1 MLVVSVVLLM
11 AGGLADMVSAAIRQT
26 ILLTASDDDV
36 RGRLQGVFIVVV
48 AGGPRVADV
57 LHGWASVAVGP
68 AAAIGGGGVLVVLGI
83 VSVAL
88 AAPSF
93 RRYRP

>member
-1 MLVVSVVLLM
+1 MALLGLAVGWAPGAARTMLVVSVVLLT

-36 RGRLQGVFIVVV
+36 RGRLQGVFI
-48 AGGPRVADV
+48 
-57 LHGWASVAVGP
+57 
-68 AAAIGGGGVLVVLGI
+68 GGGGVLVVLGI
-83 VSVAL
+83 VTVAL

>member
-1 MLVVSVVLLM
+1 MLVVSVVLLT

-48 AGGPRVADV
+48 AC
-57 LHGWASVAVGP
+57 WSCWE
-68 AAAIGGGGVLVVLGI
+68 
-83 VSVAL
+83 S
-88 AAPSF
+88 
-93 RRYRP
+93 

>member
-36 RGRLQGVFIVVV
+36 RGRLQGVFI
-48 AGGPRVADV
+48 
-57 LHGWASVAVGP
+57 
-68 AAAIGGGGVLVVLGI
+68 GGGGVLVVLGI
-83 VSVAL
+83 VTVAL

>member
-26 ILLTASDDDV
+26 ILMTASDDDV
-36 RGRLQGVFIVVV
+36 RGRLQGVFI
-48 AGGPRVADV
+48 
-57 LHGWASVAVGP
+57 
-68 AAAIGGGGVLVVLGI
+68 GGGGVLVVLGI
-83 VSVAL
+83 VTVAL

>member
-1 MLVVSVVLLM
+1 MALLGLAVGWAPGAARTMLVVSVVLLM

-26 ILLTASDDDV
+26 ILLTASDDV
-36 RGRLQGVFIVVV
+36 RGRLQGVF
-48 AGGPRVADV
+48 
-57 LHGWASVAVGP
+57 
-68 AAAIGGGGVLVVLGI
+68 IGGGGVLVVLGI
-83 VSVAL
+83 VTVAL

>member
-1 MLVVSVVLLM
+1 M

-36 RGRLQGVFIVVV
+36 RGRLQGVF
-48 AGGPRVADV
+48 
-57 LHGWASVAVGP
+57 S
-68 AAAIGGGGVLVVLGI
+68 GGGGVLVVLGI
-83 VSVAL
+83 VTVAL

>member
-36 RGRLQGVFIVVV
+36 RGRLQGVFI
-48 AGGPRVADV
+48 
-57 LHGWASVAVGP
+57 
-68 AAAIGGGGVLVVLGI
+68 GGGGVLVVLGI
-83 VSVAL
+83 VTVAL

-93 RRYRP
+93 RR

>member
-1 MLVVSVVLLM
+1 MLVVSVVLLT

-36 RGRLQGVFIVVV
+36 RGRLQGVFI
-48 AGGPRVADV
+48 
-57 LHGWASVAVGP
+57 
-68 AAAIGGGGVLVVLGI
+68 GGGGVLVVLGI
-83 VSVAL
+83 VTVAL

-93 RRYRP
+93 RR